1 MHSEN
6 EIMEVAKALAK
17 KVIDLDKTCDRSKL
31 HAIELEHLKDIAAM
45 ARMIFVDDTEY
56 KKDEDSKAFL

>member
-1 MHSEN
+1 MHSDN

-31 HAIELEHLKDIAAM
+31 HAIELEHLKDIAAL
-45 ARMIFVDDTEY
+45 ARMITPDLSDYNPGDDQGAI
-56 KKDEDSKAFL
+56 S